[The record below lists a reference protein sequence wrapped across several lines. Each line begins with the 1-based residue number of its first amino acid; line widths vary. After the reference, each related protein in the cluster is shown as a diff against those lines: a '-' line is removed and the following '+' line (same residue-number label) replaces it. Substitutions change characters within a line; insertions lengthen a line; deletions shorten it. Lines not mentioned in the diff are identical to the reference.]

1 MENNKPFY
9 KKWWFYLILLVL
21 IGNIARLGKDFN
33 KKNYDPVK
41 LPTET
46 TKIELNIETMKEIEI
61 PSFEET
67 DENET
72 IKE

>member
-1 MENNKPFY
+1 MNNNKPFY

-33 KKNYDPVK
+33 KKNYDLIK
-41 LPTET
+41 IPTET

-72 IKE
+72 VKE